1 MGKKQLA
8 ALLFAMVAGTAW
20 ANASRADA
28 PEAGGSQAIR
38 ASLERLNMAE
48 AVESIAESP
57 IAGLY
62 QVELSGGR
70 LLYATPDG
78 QRLIQGAIFD
88 VSGERPR
95 NLTAEAEARGVART
109 LEALP
114 SEQLIT
120 FAPAAPKTHVT
131 IFTDVDCG
139 YCRKLHLEMEEL
151 NALGVEVRYA
161 AFPRGGLGGQTA
173 ATMESI
179 WCASDPRAAMTQA
192 KLGKKVSPATC
203 DNPIASHYELGQQVG
218 VQGTPAIFLANGRL
232 IPGYQPA
239 AQLAEEALSGR

>member
-8 ALLFAMVAGTAW
+8 ALLFAMVTGV
-20 ANASRADA
+20 ASADA
-28 PEAGGSQAIR
+28 PQTDATLPIR
-38 ASLERLNMAE
+38 ASLEKLNMGD
-48 AVESIAESP
+48 AVESIEASP
-57 IAGLY
+57 VDGLF
-62 QVELSGGR
+62 QVELTGGR

-78 QRLIQGAIFD
+78 QKIIQGAIFD

-95 NLTAEAEARGVART
+95 NLTSEAEARGVART

-114 SEQLIT
+114 VEELIV
-120 FAPAAPKTHVT
+120 FAPPEPKTHVT

-161 AFPRGGLGGQTA
+161 AFPRGGLGNQTA

-179 WCASDPRAAMTQA
+179 WCAKDPRDAMTQA
-192 KLGKKVSPATC
+192 KLGKTVQAATC
-203 DNPIASHYELGQQVG
+203 ANPIASQFELGQQIG